1 MRKPKSLAALVLG
14 IILIVIGIIILL
26 LSASPSSLILI
37 LIGGALCYLGWQGGN
52 KALII
57 FGHACIV
64 IGCLLVTW
72 GIYLLPYSEPTLSH
86 ILGRPLF
93 WGFFSILGGVC
104 ANYHGFCRCL
114 RQK

>member
-1 MRKPKSLAALVLG
+1 M
-14 IILIVIGIIILL
+14 
-26 LSASPSSLILI
+26 
-37 LIGGALCYLGWQGGN
+37 GWQGGN

-72 GIYLLPYSEPTLSH
+72 GIYLLPYSEPTLAH